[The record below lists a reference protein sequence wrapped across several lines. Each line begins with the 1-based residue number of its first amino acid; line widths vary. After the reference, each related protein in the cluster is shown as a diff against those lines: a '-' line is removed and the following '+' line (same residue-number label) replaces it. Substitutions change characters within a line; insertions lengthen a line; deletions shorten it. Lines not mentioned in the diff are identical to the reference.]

1 MNPTVDGIEV
11 DNVLSAENQISLI
24 LRFAHQGI
32 DNKGFFRNSYIS
44 GLTRPSCVDCYASDM
59 DTCNG
64 AGVQMMVVTRGG
76 EDFPF

>member
-24 LRFAHQGI
+24 LRFAHEGT

-44 GLTRPSCVDCYASDM
+44 GLTRPNCVDCYASDM
-59 DTCNG
+59 DTW
-64 AGVQMMVVTRGG
+64 
-76 EDFPF
+76 